1 MNILYVYAHPNPASF
16 NGMLKQHASDLFTQ
30 LKSEVKFSNLYEDHF
45 KAIADW
51 DNFNLDETEI
61 NSQYFLAQQDAY
73 KNQKLSADISSELTK
88 IAWADH
94 IIFQF
99 PLWWF
104 STPAILKGWLDRV
117 LVKGFA
123 YDAGKIFND
132 GLLKGKTASL
142 VVTTQS
148 PESAYQTNGLH
159 QATIDTFLHHIHHT
173 LRFVSIKTLA
183 PFVTYSAFNLD
194 AAQKEKIVKDYLTY
208 LENLVENHNQNTR
221 LKNV

>member
-16 NGMLKQHASDLFTQ
+16 NSMLKQHASDLFTQ

-51 DNFNLDETEI
+51 DDFNLDEAEI

-73 KNQKLSADISSELTK
+73 KNQKLSTDIIVETNK
-88 IAWADH
+88 ISWADH

-132 GLLKGKTASL
+132 GLLKDKTASL

-148 PESAYQTNGLH
+148 PE
-159 QATIDTFLHHIHHT
+159 
-173 LRFVSIKTLA
+173 
-183 PFVTYSAFNLD
+183 
-194 AAQKEKIVKDYLTY
+194 
-208 LENLVENHNQNTR
+208 
-221 LKNV
+221 

>member
-1 MNILYVYAHPNPASF
+1 MNILYVYAHPNPSSF
-16 NGMLKQHASDLFTQ
+16 NGMLKQHALDLFTE
-30 LKSEVKFSNLYEDHF
+30 LKPNLKFSNLYADNF

-51 DNFNLDETEI
+51 DDFNLNEREM

-73 KNQKLSADISSELTK
+73 KNQKLSVDISSELTK

-123 YDAGKIFND
+123 YDTGKIFND

-148 PESAYQTNGLH
+148 PESAYQANGVH
-159 QATIDTFLHHIHHT
+159 QTTINTFLHHIHHT
-173 LRFVSIKTLA
+173 LRFVGIKTLA
-183 PFVTYSAFNLD
+183 PFVIYAAFNLD
-194 AAQKEKIVKDYLTY
+194 ASQKEKIIKDYLTY
-208 LENLVENHNQNTR
+208 LENLVENYNE
-221 LKNV
+221 LK

>member
-1 MNILYVYAHPNPASF
+1 
-16 NGMLKQHASDLFTQ
+16 MLKDKALALFAKLKAEVKISDLYAD
-30 LKSEVKFSNLYEDHF
+30 NF

-51 DNFNLDETEI
+51 EDFSSQTEQGN
-61 NSQYFLAQQDAY
+61 NSQYFLAQQYAY
-73 KNQKLSADISSELTK
+73 THELLKDDINAELHK
-88 IAWADH
+88 ITWAQH

-123 YDAGKIFND
+123 YDAGKIFNE

-148 PESAYQTNGLH
+148 PESAYQVNGLH
-159 QATIDTFLHHIHHT
+159 QARIDTFLHHINHT
-173 LRFVSIKTLA
+173 LHFTGIKTLE
-183 PFVTYSAFNLD
+183 PFITYAAFNLED
-194 AAQKEKIVKDYLTY
+194 SQKELITKNFLVYLQD
-208 LENLVENHNQNTR
+208 LLGDLQ
-221 LKNV
+221 

>member
-1 MNILYVYAHPNPASF
+1 MNILYVYAHPNPSSF
-16 NGMLKQHASDLFTQ
+16 NGMLKQRALDLFIQ
-30 LKSEVKFSNLYEDHF
+30 LKSNVKLSDLYADNF

-51 DNFNLDETEI
+51 DDFNLNEAEI

-73 KNQKLSADISSELTK
+73 INQKLSADISLEINK
-88 IAWADH
+88 IIWADH

-123 YDAGKIFND
+123 YDSGKIFEE

-142 VVTTQS
+142 VLTTQS
-148 PESAYQTNGLH
+148 PESAYQKNGLH
-159 QATIDTFLHHIHHT
+159 QATIDIFLHHIHHT
-173 LRFVSIKTLA
+173 LHFVGMKTLS
-183 PFVTYSAFNLD
+183 PFVVYEAFNLD
-194 AAQKEKIVKDYLTY
+194 SAKKAKITEDYLAY
-208 LENLVENHNQNTR
+208 
-221 LKNV
+221 LKNL

>member
-16 NGMLKQHASDLFTQ
+16 NHALKEHALKLFKQENINIQVSDLYA
-30 LKSEVKFSNLYEDHF
+30 EHF
-45 KAIADW
+45 KAQADW
-51 DNFNLDETEI
+51 ADFSVEEANT
-61 NSQYFLAQQDAY
+61 QYFLAQQAAF
-73 KNQKLSADISSELTK
+73 QQEKLTPDIQAELKK
-88 IAWADH
+88 IAKADH

-123 YDAGKIFND
+123 YDAGKVFTN

-148 PESAYQTNGLH
+148 PESAYQLDGLH
-159 QATIDTFLHHIHHT
+159 EATIDSFLHHIHHT
-173 LRFVSIKTLA
+173 LRFVGIQPLS
-183 PFVTYSAFNLD
+183 PFVSYAAFNLES
-194 AAQKEKIVKDYLTY
+194 AQQEKIIADYQAY
-208 LENLVENHNQNTR
+208 
-221 LKNV
+221 LKNLIT

>member
-1 MNILYVYAHPNPASF
+1 MNILYVYAHPNPSSF
-16 NGMLKQHASDLFTQ
+16 NGMLKQHALDLFTK
-30 LKSEVKFSNLYEDHF
+30 LELNIKFSNLYADNF

-51 DNFNLDETEI
+51 DDFNLDEVEI
-61 NSQYFLAQQDAY
+61 KSQYFLTQQDAY
-73 KNQKLSADISSELTK
+73 KNQKLSVDISAELTK
-88 IAWADH
+88 IIWADH

-104 STPAILKGWLDRV
+104 SSPAILKGWLDRV

-173 LRFVSIKTLA
+173 LHFVGIKTFA
-183 PFVTYSAFNLD
+183 PFVTYSVFNLD
-194 AAQKEKIVKDYLTY
+194 AEQKEKIVKNYLTY
-208 LENLVENHNQNTR
+208 LENLMENYNE
-221 LKNV
+221 LK

>member
-16 NGMLKQHASDLFTQ
+16 NHALKENALGFFKHNNIPVEVSDLYA
-30 LKSEVKFSNLYEDHF
+30 NHF
-45 KAIADW
+45 KATADW
-51 DNFNLDETEI
+51 NDFLVEEPNT
-61 NSQYFLAQQDAY
+61 QYFLAQQAAF
-73 KNQKLSADISSELTK
+73 QHQQLTPDIHTELEK
-88 IAWADH
+88 IAKADH

-123 YDAGKIFND
+123 YDAGKVFEN

-148 PESAYQTNGLH
+148 PESAYQLDGLH
-159 QATIDTFLHHIHHT
+159 EADIHSFLHPIHHT
-173 LRFVSIKTLA
+173 LRFVGIKPLSPHVVYA
-183 PFVTYSAFNLD
+183 AFNLD
-194 AAQKEKIVKDYLTY
+194 TSQQTKIIADYEDYLK
-208 LENLVENHNQNTR
+208 NLTHR
-221 LKNV
+221 

>member
-1 MNILYVYAHPNPASF
+1 MNIFYVYAHPNPLSF
-16 NGMLKQHASDLFTQ
+16 NGMLKQYTLDLFTK
-30 LKSEVKFSNLYEDHF
+30 LKSDVKFSNLYADNF

-51 DNFNLDETEI
+51 DDFNLDEVEI

-73 KNQKLSADISSELTK
+73 KNKKLSTDITVELNK
-88 IAWADH
+88 ISWADH

-123 YDAGKIFND
+123 YDSGKIFND

-148 PESAYQTNGLH
+148 PESAYQTNGQH

-173 LRFVSIKTLA
+173 LHFVGIKTIS
-183 PFVTYSAFNLD
+183 PFVIYAVFNLD
-194 AAQKEKIVKDYLTY
+194 AQRKEKIVKDYLAY
-208 LENLVENHNQNTR
+208 LENIMENHNEF
-221 LKNV
+221 K